1 MSLANSHKK
10 AFNIIMVVAAALIV
24 AVGVFAVFNLKGNA
38 AQSENGAST
47 VTITAKT
54 GNVNIERG
62 GIGYSLQQGDV
73 LRDGDIIETLSG
85 ASATLQAEGA
95 GRVVLDQN
103 TEAVVRPAGES
114 GSGSASSSGAALGAD
129 SASASGAAADPT
141 FVLNAGSAFV
151 TCDDAEKSVLAF
163 RTAYGS
169 YTAQDGVCAVA
180 AHDGSDA
187 VQVLAGTVREE
198 AAQSSTESG
207 RVIGAVVSTSGDS
220 AVATFSETK
229 LRWSDMS
236 DFALRSAIEAAQSR
250 TLCFSLDELQKTL
263 DARSSISASATA
275 SAQALGADGT
285 LNTSTAGDQSQDG
298 AAALDGSAASD
309 RAGTGS
315 SAGGENQ
322 NGTSAAAGTAASG
335 NSGVAISTCTIQ
347 IRCDTVLNN
356 KGNLTAGKDAY
367 VPANGSILAA
377 SAIQIADGDTIY
389 DVLKAAC
396 AAAGLQLEYSWTP
409 AYDSYYI
416 EGINNLYEF
425 DCGSGSGWIIRLNG
439 WSIDQGVSKVSV
451 SNGDFISIDYT
462 CQYGEDL

>member
-24 AVGVFAVFNLKGNA
+24 AAGVFAVLNLKGNA

-47 VTITAKT
+47 ITITAKT

-95 GRVVLDQN
+95 GKVVLDQN

-114 GSGSASSSGAALGAD
+114 GSVSASSSGASSGGD
-129 SASASGAAADPT
+129 GGSASGAAAGPT
-141 FVLNAGSAFV
+141 FVLNTGSAFV

-169 YTAQDGVCAVA
+169 YTAHDGVCAVA

-187 VQVLAGTVREE
+187 VQVLAGAVREE
-198 AAQSSTESG
+198 AADQATEAG
-207 RVIGAVVSTSGDS
+207 RVIGAVVASSGDS
-220 AVATFSETK
+220 TVANFSETK
-229 LRWSDMS
+229 LKESDLS

-263 DARSSISASATA
+263 DGRSSIAV
-275 SAQALGADGT
+275 
-285 LNTSTAGDQSQDG
+285 
-298 AAALDGSAASD
+298 SAASGTSD
-309 RAGTGS
+309 ASAGAANSAGGAATGS
-315 SAGGENQ
+315 SAESSAPAGG
-322 NGTSAAAGTAASG
+322 AASG
-335 NSGVAISTCTIQ
+335 SSGTAISTCTIQ
-347 IRCDTVLNN
+347 IRCDTVLHNI
-356 KGNLTAGKDAY
+356 GNLAPGKDAY
-367 VPANGSILAA
+367 VPVNGTILAA
-377 SAIQIADGDTIY
+377 STVQIADGDTIF
-389 DVLKAAC
+389 DVLRAVC
-396 AAAGLQLEYSWTP
+396 SAAGLQLEYSWTP

-425 DCGSGSGWIIRLNG
+425 DCGSGSGWVFRLNG
-439 WSIDQGVSKVSV
+439 WSIDRGASKVAV
-451 SNGDFISIDYT
+451 SNGDFISVDYT
-462 CQYGEDL
+462 CRYGEDL